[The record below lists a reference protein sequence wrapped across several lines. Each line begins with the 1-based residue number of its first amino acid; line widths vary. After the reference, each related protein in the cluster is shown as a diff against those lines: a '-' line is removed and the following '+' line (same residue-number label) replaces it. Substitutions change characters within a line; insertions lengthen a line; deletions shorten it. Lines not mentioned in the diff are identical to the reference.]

1 MLPQEG
7 LSSRVRRHEE
17 VSPDDD
23 FISRPR
29 LDPSV
34 TLDRKHEHESEEAG
48 PGSKVQRLSG
58 VLQHAA
64 EFRISS
70 VEKKHGLEVPV
81 SVNQDEKEL
90 LLTKNLE
97 NPYLWYGTEFPKEL
111 EVEGMRKEMK
121 SMINFDV
128 FTEVSVAQLN
138 QDQLSSA
145 ISSKWVKTRKPDGS
159 VRCRLVCRGF
169 NQVVDDPDQTFASTP
184 GLTTSKLLLTLAVT
198 FGWDVFTGDISTA
211 TAFLHALITGEDI
224 FIIRPSEF
232 YPDQNVVWKLKRALY
247 GLKNSPRLWQDHF
260 ASVMKKL
267 NFDRMKS
274 DPNLYVHKT
283 KRLYVLTYVDDLMF
297 FGNRSDIDIVMTE
310 MRKKLLLKTTGHL
323 SEGQEVHFLGREIRR
338 TPEAI
343 ELSMS
348 PIYVEKIMETLE
360 MQTCKSVTTP
370 GVDILKKVTNS
381 DQFLQRFINFTEE
394 SLVSCFGCQICD
406 ATSCLQSKNF
416 QKD

>member
-1 MLPQEG
+1 MEDYEPSIAPEDQPEDFQDLPASGSDIALPQEG
-7 LSSRVRRHEE
+7 PPSRIRRHEE

-23 FISRPR
+23 FVSRPR

-64 EFRISS
+64 EFLISS
-70 VEKKHGLEVPV
+70 VETKHGLEVPV

-97 NPYLWYGTEFPKEL
+97 NPYLWYETEFPKEL

-121 SMINFDV
+121 SMVNFDV
-128 FTEVSVAQLN
+128 FTEVPVTQLN

-169 NQVVDDPDQTFASTP
+169 DQVVDDPDQTFASTP
-184 GLTTSKLLLTLAVT
+184 SLTTLKLLLTLAVT
-198 FGWDVFTGDISTA
+198 FGWNVFTGDIS

-224 FIIRPSEF
+224 FIIPPSEF

-274 DPNLYVHKT
+274 DPNLYVH
-283 KRLYVLTYVDDLMF
+283 
-297 FGNRSDIDIVMTE
+297 
-310 MRKKLLLKTTGHL
+310 
-323 SEGQEVHFLGREIRR
+323 
-338 TPEAI
+338 
-343 ELSMS
+343 
-348 PIYVEKIMETLE
+348 
-360 MQTCKSVTTP
+360 
-370 GVDILKKVTNS
+370 
-381 DQFLQRFINFTEE
+381 FT
-394 SLVSCFGCQICD
+394 S
-406 ATSCLQSKNF
+406 
-416 QKD
+416 